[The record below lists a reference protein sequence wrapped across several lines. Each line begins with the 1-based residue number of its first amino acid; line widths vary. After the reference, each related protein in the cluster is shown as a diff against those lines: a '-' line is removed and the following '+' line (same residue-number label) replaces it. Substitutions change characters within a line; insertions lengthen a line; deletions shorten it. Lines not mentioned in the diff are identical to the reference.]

1 MTPDFEV
8 MTVAELRA
16 YAIAHRDD
24 LTALRT
30 LFSHRDATVSRRNFP
45 NTEEGQA
52 QMMQFLEEVAQAEGK
67 IGPQ

>member
-8 MTVAELRA
+8 MAVAELRA
-16 YAIAHRDD
+16 YAIMHRDD

-30 LFSHRDATVSRRNFP
+30 LFSRRDVAASKRNFP

-52 QMMQFLEEVAQAEGK
+52 QMVQFLEEVAQAEGK
-67 IGPQ
+67 IEP